1 MWTIVVRHRHMP
13 IFLYYRNSR
22 PLSSRNPRWDASDV
36 STLEHAGRGEC
47 KEGYDKRAFEGPVAD
62 VQWNPFQSLILSKGL
77 RCYNFAQ
84 SAEGAQACL
93 ISIGK
98 KLPRNRPRYRLF
110 L

>member
-22 PLSSRNPRWDASDV
+22 PLSSRNPRWDASDF
-36 STLEHAGRGEC
+36 STLELPEEGES
-47 KEGYDKRAFEGPVAD
+47 KEGYDKRAFEDPVAY
-62 VQWNPFQSLILSKGL
+62 VQLNPFQSLILSKGL
-77 RCYNFAQ
+77 RRYNFAQ
-84 SAEGAQACL
+84 SAEGAQPCL

-98 KLPRNRPRYRLF
+98 KLPRNHPRYRLF